1 MTTVCQALPTMGS
14 FWEEMMTEN
23 PALRPDAA
31 ECLQS
36 LHRHCMGLSR
46 LRLLSPVADEKMRF
60 LYLIKAEDLL
70 KIYREAVSKNSE
82 REYVRIFRKAVRK
95 KNPRRLL

>member
-1 MTTVCQALPTMGS
+1 MITVCQALPTIGS
-14 FWEEMMTEN
+14 FWAEMMTDD
-23 PALRPDAA
+23 PALRPDAV

-36 LHRHCMGLSR
+36 LHRHCVGLSR

-60 LYLIKAEDLL
+60 LCLIKAEDFL

-95 KNPRRLL
+95 KNLRSLL